1 MRFSRTLA
9 VLAGLSPLVAC
20 ASSLNGAELSG
31 YWAIP
36 FAGILLSL
44 ALCPMVVPNFWHH
57 HYGKVAVCWAL
68 ACAVPLFCVFGSDVA
83 VPGIAHTLLAD
94 YIPFLLFVGALFV
107 IAGGIHIRSTFT
119 GRPVFN
125 TCFLAVGAVL
135 ANLMGTTG
143 AAMLLIRPLIH
154 ANSRNCCINPPIPI
168 HSTVVARMMPSA
180 SLKVCGNVA
189 ISCLCS

>member
-68 ACAVPLFCVFGSDVA
+68 ACAVPLFCVSRC
-83 VPGIAHTLLAD
+83 P
-94 YIPFLLFVGALFV
+94 
-107 IAGGIHIRSTFT
+107 
-119 GRPVFN
+119 RPN
-125 TCFLAVGAVL
+125 
-135 ANLMGTTG
+135 
-143 AAMLLIRPLIH
+143 R
-154 ANSRNCCINPPIPI
+154 
-168 HSTVVARMMPSA
+168 
-180 SLKVCGNVA
+180 
-189 ISCLCS
+189 

>member
-68 ACAVPLFCVFGSDVA
+68 VCAVPLFCVFGSDIA
-83 VPGIAHTLLAD
+83 VTEIAHTLLAD
-94 YIPFLLFVGALFV
+94 YIPFLLFVGALYI
-107 IAGGIHIRSTFT
+107 IAGGIHIRSTFA

-135 ANLMGTTG
+135 ANLMGTT
-143 AAMLLIRPLIH
+143 LSLIH
-154 ANSRNCCINPPIPI
+154 I
-168 HSTVVARMMPSA
+168 
-180 SLKVCGNVA
+180 
-189 ISCLCS
+189 